1 MGWILRFL
9 KSSIGSKFLM
19 AASGAALLGFVVM
32 HMLGNLQ
39 VFLGAEALNAY
50 ALGLH
55 KLGALL
61 WVARLGLLGA
71 LFVHVVVAFRLWAA
85 NREARPSRYAY
96 QNTVQAPISSRTMIM
111 TGSALFLFIV
121 YHLLHFTLGVVG
133 AEYSA
138 NVNLVEMAGEA
149 EKVRDVYSMV
159 ITGFQHPLVS
169 LTYIAAMLLLGTHL
183 SHGIQSLFQTVG
195 LSSPKF
201 RPLIKQAGLGLA
213 AFLVVGNI
221 SMPLAVLFGLIS

>member
-1 MGWILRFL
+1 
-9 KSSIGSKFLM
+9 M
-19 AASGAALLGFVVM
+19 AASGAALLGFVVA

-50 ALGLH
+50 AKGLH
-55 KLGALL
+55 DLGALL

-71 LFVHVVVAFRLWAA
+71 LFVHVAVAFRLWAA

-138 NVNLVEMAGEA
+138 NTNLVEMAGEA

-169 LTYIAAMLLLGTHL
+169 VTYIAAMLLLGTHL
-183 SHGIQSLFQTVG
+183 SHGIQSLFQSLG
-195 LSSPKF
+195 LSSPKY
-201 RPLIKQAGLGLA
+201 RPLIKKAGLGLA
-213 AFLVVGNI
+213 VVLVVGNI